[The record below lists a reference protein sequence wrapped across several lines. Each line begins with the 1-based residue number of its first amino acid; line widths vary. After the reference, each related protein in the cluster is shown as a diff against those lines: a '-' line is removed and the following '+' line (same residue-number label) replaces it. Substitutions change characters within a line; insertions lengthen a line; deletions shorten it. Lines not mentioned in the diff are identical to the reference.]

1 MNKDEK
7 WLPESLDNFT
17 FTNTFFGSKDV
28 CFLLILKEIEIFSQA
43 SKIIVVPRHCVYY
56 ATCIS
61 QLWLNQSLNYL
72 GSISIPLRKL
82 WYLDW
87 YKHLVAKNKIL
98 FYNTFIY
105 MSEYKLNF
113 IDQCMGLPYS
123 SDGKESACNAEDL
136 GSIPGSGRSSGE
148 RNGNPLQYSCLEKPT
163 DRGAWWA
170 IVHGVSRSQTQ
181 LEWLSAY
188 TADKALRPAA
198 CLNWSISEQPSIS
211 SCSEMSSESWSWC
224 LSLVWLQG

>member
-1 MNKDEK
+1 MVWVVGNS
-7 WLPESLDNFT
+7 WTIYTPELS
-17 FTNTFFGSKDV
+17 G
-28 CFLLILKEIEIFSQA
+28 
-43 SKIIVVPRHCVYY
+43 
-56 ATCIS
+56 
-61 QLWLNQSLNYL
+61 LWS
-72 GSISIPLRKL
+72 SIANMP
-82 WYLDW
+82 
-87 YKHLVAKNKIL
+87 IL
-98 FYNTFIY
+98 FHHCHGASQVVLVVKNT
-105 MSEYKLNF
+105 
-113 IDQCMGLPYS
+113 PA
-123 SDGKESACNAEDL
+123 SAGNVRDM
-136 GSIPGSGRSSGE
+136 GSIPGSGRSPGGGH
-148 RNGNPLQYSCLEKPT
+148 GNPLQYSCLEKPT